1 MFVEYAGADALD
13 HQLAAFPADMLVRLE
28 QKARDLAATLV
39 ARVRDEKLS
48 GQALETKSGALRN
61 SISAEITV
69 EGGALTAT
77 VGSFGDVKYAAIQE
91 YGGRTSAHEILPD
104 KAQALAFLV
113 GGALRFARRVE
124 HPGSTLPARA
134 YLRSS
139 LDELRDEIV
148 AGLAGVATE
157 AWDNR

>member
-1 MFVEYAGADALD
+1 MPPFL
-13 HQLAAFPADMLVRLE
+13 LTMLVRLE

-69 EGGALTAT
+69 EGGVLTAT

-124 HPGSTLPARA
+124 HPGSTLPPRA
-134 YLRSS
+134 YLQSS
-139 LDELRDEIV
+139 LDESRDEIV
-148 AGLAGVATE
+148 AGLARVATE